1 MKKKIESDEKLILK
15 QLTVRLIN
23 QFIKCPWLQP
33 VYFCVT
39 RTLWPWTFIHL
50 LPASIALQ
58 EWEMDEKCSTH
69 CWAHRKCLQNSLC
82 YARGVV
88 TNGVLLPNS
97 TVGRGCPVWS
107 IALDSWCRCKWS
119 HDIDL
124 EPCSSWERCF
134 TLPQAGLQL
143 SDVGLNKEDKEG
155 DLTINTHLSLAHLP
169 KDWIS
174 ESLILGNSVFCRS
187 FSKC

>member
-1 MKKKIESDEKLILK
+1 MKKKLSQMRNLSSNNSQSGWSTSSSSALGCSLSTSVLPEHCDPGHLFIYYQLVLPCKSEK
-15 QLTVRLIN
+15 
-23 QFIKCPWLQP
+23 
-33 VYFCVT
+33 
-39 RTLWPWTFIHL
+39 
-50 LPASIALQ
+50 
-58 EWEMDEKCSTH
+58 MDEKCSTH